1 MPKSSATPSE
11 SMNLLSEIAA
21 EPLTTKR
28 TSNISRILA
37 ALNEQEAQQFITALS
52 DGDISSVSI
61 VRVMNRR
68 GYTLSIDNVQ
78 KWRRQRDAR

>member
-11 SMNLLSEIAA
+11 SMNLLSEITA
-21 EPLTTKR
+21 EPPTKKR

-37 ALNEQEAQQFITALS
+37 ALDEQEAQQFIIALN

-68 GYTLSIDNVQ
+68 GYALSIDNVQ
-78 KWRRQRDAR
+78 KWRRQRDA

>member
-1 MPKSSATPSE
+1 
-11 SMNLLSEIAA
+11 MNLLSEIAA
-21 EPLTTKR
+21 EQQPRKR

-37 ALNEQEAQQFITALS
+37 ALNEQEAQQFITALN
-52 DGDISSVSI
+52 DEDVSSVSI

-68 GYTLSIDNVQ
+68 GYALSIDNVQ